1 MIMKKILL
9 AAVVLGSAMCANAEE
24 SFAPQAGDFS
34 TEIQFT
40 PFKSTGES
48 FSMTVL
54 SGRYFFSNKDAFII
68 ELGLSGDN
76 NKEVPDTDHDKIF
89 TRDHSGRFQL
99 NIGYQRHFY
108 NYKRIDLYAGGKVGY
123 IHDFAGHKSQTND
136 ENWTWNNSGT
146 GNGFNIYLTTGIDFY
161 VYKGLYLGAEIN
173 LGMTDVIATNTTYK
187 TCVAG
192 KENETK
198 TKIGGH
204 KFHGGFDC
212 NPRLRLGWTF

>member
-1 MIMKKILL
+1 MKQILL
-9 AAVVLGSAMCANAEE
+9 AAALLASAMCVNAEE
-24 SFAPQAGDFS
+24 RFAPEAGDLS

-40 PFKSTGES
+40 PFQSNGES

-54 SGRYFFSNKDAFII
+54 QGRYFLTDKDALIV

-76 NKEVPDTDHDKIF
+76 EKSVPDTDHSSAFK
-89 TRDHSGRFQL
+89 RDYTGTFQL
-99 NIGYQRHFY
+99 NIGYQRHFF

-123 IHDFAGHKSQTND
+123 IHDFAGHKNQAND
-136 ENWTWNNSGT
+136 DNWTWNNSGT
-146 GNGFNIYLTTGIDFY
+146 GNGFNIYLTTGLDFY

-187 TCVAG
+187 TCVNG
-192 KENETK
+192 SENESK
-198 TKIGGH
+198 TKVGGH